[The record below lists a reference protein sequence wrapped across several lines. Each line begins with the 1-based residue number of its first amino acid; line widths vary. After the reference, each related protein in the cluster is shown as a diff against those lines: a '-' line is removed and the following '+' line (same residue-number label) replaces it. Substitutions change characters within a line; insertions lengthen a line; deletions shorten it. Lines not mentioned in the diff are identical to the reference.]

1 MSELLTSLAK
11 RRSVYQ
17 FENRLNHQPEELAST
32 IGQAVMAAP
41 SAFNSQTSRIVLM
54 TGSKNHKVWE
64 LIRQAQEPLIDEGSG
79 GDFYRMVFDTG
90 QNAAASLIFF
100 EDQAAVE
107 ANIPANPERQVIY
120 KEKNSAITQYT
131 AWVVLADLGYGAC
144 LQHFNIGAKEG
155 YDQSIKDLLQ
165 VPDSWELNAQMPF
178 GLLKDLPEAKEKLPI
193 DQIIQIQD

>member
-1 MSELLTSLAK
+1 M
-11 RRSVYQ
+11 
-17 FENRLNHQPEELAST
+17 
-32 IGQAVMAAP
+32 
-41 SAFNSQTSRIVLM
+41 
-54 TGSKNHKVWE
+54 
-64 LIRQAQEPLIDEGSG
+64 IRQAQEPLLGEDSG
-79 GDFYRMVFDTG
+79 GDFYRMVFNTG

-107 ANIPANPERQVIY
+107 VNIPANPERQTLY
-120 KEKNSAITQYT
+120 KEKNAAITQYT
-131 AWVVLADLGYGAC
+131 AWLVLADLGYGAC

-178 GLLKDLPEAKEKLPI
+178 GLLKDLPDAKEKLPI